1 MTLVQL
7 RYFVTAAAKRSMTEA
22 SVDLHVAQSAVS
34 TAIAQLERGLGVQL
48 FVRQRSKGLALT
60 DAGEQLLRDARS
72 LLAQVDEMTDT
83 VRGHHH
89 EVRGTLRL
97 ACFVTLAPFVLPR
110 LISRVRTQ
118 HPGLRIEIIEADI
131 EGTIE
136 LLLNGTVE
144 AAIAYDF
151 GRVHDLAFDHL
162 YSAAPHV
169 ILALDHPLARRKR
182 IALSELD
189 GQDLVLL
196 DLPQSREYFLGMLRD
211 AGVEPPIR
219 YSSRSYET
227 VRSLVARGEGFSI
240 LNHIPQS
247 PRTYDGGALTAVPI
261 SGDVEPLDVGFVRV
275 ADVRPTARARVIGTL
290 ARELFA
296 GPGSGGG
303 TAGGGTAAGGTAAGG
318 TAAGGT
324 AAGGPAQQ

>member
-1 MTLVQL
+1 MARLARPDMTLVQL
-7 RYFVTAAAKRSMTEA
+7 RYFVTAATRRSMTEA
-22 SVDLHVAQSAVS
+22 SLDLHVAQSAVS

-83 VRGHHH
+83 VRGRHYD
-89 EVRGTLRL
+89 VRGTLRL

-110 LISRVRTQ
+110 LISRLKEE
-118 HPGLRIEIIEADI
+118 HPRLRIEIIEADVD
-131 EGTIE
+131 GTVE

-151 GRVHDLAFDHL
+151 GRMHDLAFDHL
-162 YSAAPHV
+162 YTAEPHV
-169 ILALDHPLARRKR
+169 ILPLDHPLARRKR
-182 IALSELD
+182 IKLAELD

-196 DLPQSREYFLGMLRD
+196 DIPHSREYFLGMLRA
-211 AGVEPPIR
+211 AGVEPQIR

-240 LNHIPQS
+240 LNNIPQS
-247 PRTYDGGALTAVPI
+247 PRTYDGGELTAIPI
-261 SGDVEPLDVGFVRV
+261 AGEVAPLDVCFVRV

-290 ARELFA
+290 ARELFGGSA
-296 GPGSGGG
+296 SPG
-303 TAGGGTAAGGTAAGG
+303 A
-318 TAAGGT
+318 
-324 AAGGPAQQ
+324 PPQQ

>member
-7 RYFVTAAAKRSMTEA
+7 RYFVTAATRRSMTEA
-22 SVDLHVAQSAVS
+22 SLDLHVAQSAVS

-72 LLAQVDEMTDT
+72 LLAQVDEITDT
-83 VRGHHH
+83 VRGRHHD
-89 EVRGTLRL
+89 VRGTLRL
-97 ACFVTLAPFVLPR
+97 ACFVTLAPFVLPK
-110 LISRVRTQ
+110 LISRVKEQ
-118 HPGLRIEIIEADI
+118 HPGLRIEIIEADVD
-131 EGTIE
+131 GTIE

-162 YSAAPHV
+162 YTAAPHV
-169 ILALDHPLARRKR
+169 ILPVGHPLARRKR
-182 IALSELD
+182 VKLAEFE

-196 DLPQSREYFLGMLRD
+196 DIPHSREYFLGMLEA
-211 AGVEPPIR
+211 AGVQPQIR

-227 VRSLVARGEGFSI
+227 IRSLVARGEGYSI
-240 LNHIPQS
+240 LNHIPQPS
-247 PRTYDGGALTAVPI
+247 RTYDGGELTAIPI
-261 SGDVEPLDVGFVRV
+261 ADDVQPLDVCFVRV

-290 ARELFA
+290 ARELF
-296 GPGSGGG
+296 G
-303 TAGGGTAAGGTAAGG
+303 TR
-318 TAAGGT
+318 
-324 AAGGPAQQ
+324 PLQ

>member
-7 RYFVTAAAKRSMTEA
+7 RYFVTAATKRSMTEA
-22 SVDLHVAQSAVS
+22 SLDLHVAQSAVS

-83 VRGHHH
+83 VRGRHYD
-89 EVRGTLRL
+89 VRGTLRL

-110 LISRVRTQ
+110 LISRVKEQ
-118 HPGLRIEIIEADI
+118 HPRLRIEIIEADVD
-131 EGTIE
+131 GTVD

-151 GRVHDLAFDHL
+151 SRHHDLTFDHL
-162 YSAAPHV
+162 YTAAPHA
-169 ILALDHPLARRKR
+169 ILPRDHPLAQHEAILLK
-182 IALSELD
+182 ELD

-196 DLPQSREYFLGMLRD
+196 DIPHSREYFLGMLEA
-211 AGVEPPIR
+211 AGVEPQIR

-227 VRSLVARGEGFSI
+227 VRSLVARGEGYSI
-240 LNHIPQS
+240 LNHVPKS
-247 PRTYDGGALTAVPI
+247 PRTYDGGELVAIPLA
-261 SGDVEPLDVGFVRV
+261 GDVPPLDVCFVRV
-275 ADVRPTARARVIGTL
+275 TDVRPTARAKVIATL
-290 ARELFA
+290 ARELFGA
-296 GPGSGGG
+296 
-303 TAGGGTAAGGTAAGG
+303 
-318 TAAGGT
+318 
-324 AAGGPAQQ
+324 PAPAEDQQ